1 MPSLSDAVLEDLRFR
16 VVQGFENRE
25 LTFDWLLM
33 NYPADLGITADPYD
47 ASDLDAETTAL
58 LRNAIEQA
66 FREKEKEAESWR
78 RPNDY
83 DRLLTA
89 FAALDQQGIV
99 ALECPGLMQGDSVTC
114 AVELAAV
121 RDELGGVEAH
131 GYCFFAW
138 NDMARAIDG
147 DGLSLAYG
155 TFESEPEA
163 PPIASP
169 PPTLCPLCKGR
180 GWIAP
185 VDATQFPR
193 GEPVILV
200 DADSVRRCPEIWVRG
215 ARVSRDRLVDL
226 RSNVQQRRLAL
237 EIELRGVPGHSDEL
251 AIVHYDKVIHVSGSV
266 EDDVVNGPD
275 GCVALN
281 QDLGPKDLLGPVG
294 RDRSDFRLRLNANGW
309 LCREHTGCH
318 QEGGCRGGANHIA
331 QHN

>member
-185 VDATQFPR
+185 VDATQFPTTCSCRTLPLAETPAPPAPPPTR
-193 GEPVILV
+193 GQKVGALV
-200 DADSVRRCPEIWVRG
+200 FQACTAAGLDVEWEGRPEAYVELPRFRW
-215 ARVSRDRLVDL
+215 
-226 RSNVQQRRLAL
+226 QRRMVVTQESDVRDFLDGW
-237 EIELRGVPGHSDEL
+237 EIELRAGYSLSSVVVPARQTIPGGMRSPYAL
-251 AIVHYDKVIHVSGSV
+251 RRRCGARKVSRILDAKGTFRSR
-266 EDDVVNGPD
+266 
-275 GCVALN
+275 A
-281 QDLGPKDLLGPVG
+281 LGP
-294 RDRSDFRLRLNANGW
+294 RRRRLR
-309 LCREHTGCH
+309 
-318 QEGGCRGGANHIA
+318 
-331 QHN
+331 